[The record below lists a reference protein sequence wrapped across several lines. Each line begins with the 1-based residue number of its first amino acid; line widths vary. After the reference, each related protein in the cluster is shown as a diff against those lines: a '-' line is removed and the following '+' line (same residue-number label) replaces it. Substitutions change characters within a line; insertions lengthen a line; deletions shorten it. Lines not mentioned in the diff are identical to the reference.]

1 MEDGIPILLY
11 SLLVIFLVF
20 LNGFF
25 VASEFAL
32 VKVRGTRLSQ
42 LVNEGNK
49 RAKIAQ
55 HVTSRLDAYLSA
67 CQLGI
72 TLASL
77 GLGWVGEPA
86 IAHLMVEPLMA
97 AMGAP
102 EYLISPVSF
111 GIAFA
116 IITVLHIVL
125 GELAPKSI
133 AIFKAEGTALWLS
146 GPLMLF
152 YRLTYPAI
160 WVLNGTAN
168 MLLRTVG
175 IAPASEQE
183 AGHTEEE
190 IRILMKESQK
200 SGHIDQDE
208 LTLVENIFNFSERV
222 AREVMIPRTMIQ
234 CLYTDLSFEENLDI
248 IIRTRHTRYPLAQ
261 EEKDRIIG
269 IVHAT
274 DIYHSIL
281 LHGKDQAD
289 LNSMLRPVPHVPE
302 AMEISQ
308 VLRVMQKEKVQIVVV
323 VDEYGGT
330 AGIISM
336 EDIMEEIVGDIQDEI
351 KTERTEVEVL
361 GEQTSVDG
369 RLLIEK
375 VNEMFGLD
383 ILDDDVD
390 TIAGWVYGQINS
402 QPKVGQS
409 VHYDDVR
416 FEIAEVEHLRI
427 HRINIYALPLSA
439 RHEDSEESIA

>member
-55 HVTSRLDAYLSA
+55 HVTSKLDAYLSA

-97 AMGAP
+97 YLGAP
-102 EYLISPVSF
+102 DYLISPVSF
-111 GIAFA
+111 GIAFG
-116 IITVLHIVL
+116 IITILHIVL

-160 WVLNGTAN
+160 FVLNGMAN
-168 MLLRTVG
+168 ALLRMIG
-175 IAPASEQE
+175 IAPASEHD
-183 AGHTEEE
+183 ASHTEEE

-200 SGHIDQDE
+200 SGHIDENE

-248 IIRTRHTRYPLAQ
+248 IIKTRHTRYPLAQ

-274 DIYHSIL
+274 DIYHAIL
-281 LHGKDQAD
+281 LHGKDKID
-289 LNSMLRPVPHVPE
+289 MESMIRPVPHVPE

-308 VLRVMQKEKVQIVVV
+308 VLKVMQKEKVQIVIV

-336 EDIMEEIVGDIQDEI
+336 EDIMEEIVGEIQDET
-351 KTERTEVEVL
+351 KLERDEVEVSD
-361 GEQTSVDG
+361 EQTSVDG

-375 VNEMFGLD
+375 VNELFGLD
-383 ILDDDVD
+383 ILDDEFD
-390 TIAGWVYGQINS
+390 TIAGWIYSQLNS
-402 QPKVGQS
+402 QPRVGQS
-409 VHYDDVR
+409 VQYQDIR

-427 HRINIYALPLSA
+427 HRVNIYALPLSA
-439 RHEDSEESIA
+439 RHDDTRESIA